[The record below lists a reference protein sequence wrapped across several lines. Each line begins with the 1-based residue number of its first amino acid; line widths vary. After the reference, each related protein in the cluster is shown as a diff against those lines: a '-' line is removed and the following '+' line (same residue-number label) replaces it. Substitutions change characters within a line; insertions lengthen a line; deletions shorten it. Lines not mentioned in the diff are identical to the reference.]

1 MVKEA
6 KHDGQAVDRPISA
19 ASETP
24 YSIYSGAQRAIIVGI
39 VSFAA
44 LFSPFTINIYF
55 PAILNISSDLNVA
68 LDLIN
73 LSITV

>member
-1 MVKEA
+1 MTKA
-6 KHDGQAVDRPISA
+6 ARHDGQAVDSPISA
-19 ASETP
+19 ASEAP
-24 YSIYSGAQRAIIVGI
+24 YSIYSGTQKAIIVGI

>member
-1 MVKEA
+1 VVKEA
-6 KHDGQAVDRPISA
+6 KHDGHPLECPIST
-19 ASETP
+19 ASEAP
-24 YSIYSGAQRAIIVGI
+24 YSIYSRTQCAVIVGI

-55 PAILNISSDLNVA
+55 PAILNISSDLNVT

>member
-1 MVKEA
+1 MFDDNAREEGLKTVSSIAPK
-6 KHDGQAVDRPISA
+6 P
-19 ASETP
+19 P
-24 YSIYSGAQRAIIVGI
+24 YSIWSKCQKAVIVTV

-55 PAILNISSDLNVA
+55 PAILEITADMNTTLSLM
-68 LDLIN
+68 N